1 MLHSIKSRLVTGAAA
16 AAIVSLVFAAPSV
29 AQAAPMGGMMKGGMM
44 KGGMMPQTAASKRV
58 SALVAKIKAGPNY
71 KCCIRPMCDD
81 CAVTM
86 GSCPCGKHAAMGM
99 PVCTQC
105 KGGWE
110 AGEGVVPGKT
120 ATDIKVM
127 KPMGGMMMKGKKMGA
142 APAAGA
148 KRIVVSTCP
157 ITGAKVV
164 GMGAGMSVVG
174 NYEVHFCC
182 AGCKPMF
189 DKMSKAQQL
198 AKISAVV

>member
-1 MLHSIKSRLVTGAAA
+1 MLRSIKNRLVTGTAA
-16 AAIVSLVFAAPSV
+16 AAILSLVFAAPSV

-44 KGGMMPQTAASKRV
+44 PQTAASKRV
-58 SALVAKIKAGPNY
+58 SGLVAKIKAGPNY
-71 KCCIRPMCDD
+71 KCCNRPMCDD

-110 AGEGVVPGKT
+110 AGAGVIPGKT
-120 ATDIKVM
+120 AADIKVM

-142 APAAGA
+142 APVAGA
-148 KRIVVSTCP
+148 KRVVVNTCP
-157 ITGAKVV
+157 ITGGKVV
-164 GMGAGMSVVG
+164 GKGVGMSVIG

-198 AKISAVV
+198 AKIQAVI

>member
-1 MLHSIKSRLVTGAAA
+1 MLHSTKSRLVTGAAA
-16 AAIVSLVFAAPSV
+16 AAILSLVFAAPSV
-29 AQAAPMGGMMKGGMM
+29 VQAAPMGGVM
-44 KGGMMPQTAASKRV
+44 KGGMMPQTAASKRI

-71 KCCIRPMCDD
+71 KCCNRPMCDD

-105 KGGWE
+105 KGGWD
-110 AGEGVVPGKT
+110 AGLGVVPGKT
-120 ATDIKVM
+120 AADIKVM
-127 KPMGGMMMKGKKMGA
+127 KPMGGMMKGMTKSKKMGA

-148 KRIVVSTCP
+148 KRTVVSTCP
-157 ITGAKVV
+157 ITGGKVV

-189 DKMSKAQQL
+189 DKMTKAQQL
-198 AKISAVV
+198 AKIKAVI

>member
-16 AAIVSLVFAAPSV
+16 AVILSLVFAAPSV
-29 AQAAPMGGMMKGGMM
+29 AQAAPMGGMM

-110 AGEGVVPGKT
+110 VGEGVIPGKT
-120 ATDIKVM
+120 AADIKVM
-127 KPMGGMMMKGKKMGA
+127 KPMGSMMMKGKKMGA
-142 APAAGA
+142 APSAGA
-148 KRIVVSTCP
+148 KRVVVNTCP
-157 ITGAKVV
+157 ITGGKVV
-164 GMGAGMSVVG
+164 GKGVGMSRVAS
-174 NYEVHFCC
+174 YEVHFCC
-182 AGCKPMF
+182 AGCKPEF
-189 DKMSKAQQL
+189 DKLPKAAQLQKIRAVL
-198 AKISAVV
+198 AKS

>member
-1 MLHSIKSRLVTGAAA
+1 MLRSIKNRLVTGTAA
-16 AAIVSLVFAAPSV
+16 AAILSLVFAAPSV

-44 KGGMMPQTAASKRV
+44 PQTAASKRV
-58 SALVAKIKAGPNY
+58 SGLVAKIKAGPNY
-71 KCCIRPMCDD
+71 KCCNRPMCDD

-110 AGEGVVPGKT
+110 AGEGVIPGKT
-120 ATDIKVM
+120 AADITVM

-148 KRIVVSTCP
+148 KRVVVNTCP
-157 ITGAKVV
+157 ITGGKVV
-164 GMGAGMSVVG
+164 GKGVGMSVVG

-198 AKISAVV
+198 AKIRAVI

>member
-1 MLHSIKSRLVTGAAA
+1 MLHSIKSRLVTGSAV
-16 AAIVSLVFAAPSV
+16 AAILPLVFAAPSV
-29 AQAAPMGGMMKGGMM
+29 AQAAPMGGMM

-110 AGEGVVPGKT
+110 AGEGVIPGKT
-120 ATDIKVM
+120 AADITVM
-127 KPMGGMMMKGKKMGA
+127 KPMGGMMMKGKTMGA
-142 APAAGA
+142 VPVAGT
-148 KRIVVSTCP
+148 KRVVVNTCP
-157 ITGAKVV
+157 ITGSKVV
-164 GMGAGMSVVG
+164 GQGAGVSVVG

-189 DKMSKAQQL
+189 DKMSNAQQL
-198 AKISAVV
+198 AKIRAVI